1 MNQGLAA
8 DLLVVSFFYPPIA
21 EARAIQ
27 VGNLLGAL
35 EGRALLAC
43 AQAPGLRSD
52 PSLAAALPHPESR
65 LLRVPWQ
72 PAGLSARLAALARGR
87 GLPLVG
93 RCPDRYRAWIAPAR
107 RTILAALESLPW
119 RPQALVSFGQPWS
132 DHLLAQGLAQRLGLP
147 WLAHFSDL
155 WSDWELG
162 QADALTR
169 ACNRRLEARVMA
181 RAQRL
186 LFTTPETLDLVLAKY
201 PPAWREK
208 AGVLSHSFVPGHY
221 PTEVFQPGNERVIRY
236 LGTFYGQRHPALLG
250 RPLAIIARERPELL
264 RGVRFEIIGDYTP
277 GPETRAALADL
288 PQGLVVFRPPVPH
301 RQGLALMAQ
310 AEALLVIEFP
320 HPRSVWLPSKIV
332 EYIGAARPI
341 LGLAP
346 AGAARRVIQEAGGA
360 CADPLDSQ
368 AVAAMLMEHLARPP
382 QASPWGAAAVRA
394 GWTARE
400 RAGQFRDEISR
411 LVEGHPGPRQGN

>member
-1 MNQGLAA
+1 MSQGLAA
-8 DLLVVSFFYPPIA
+8 DLLVVSFFYPPIV

-35 EGRALLAC
+35 EGRVLLVC
-43 AQAPGLRSD
+43 AQAPGLRAD
-52 PSLAAALPHPESR
+52 PSLDPALPHPDSR

-72 PAGLSARLAALARGR
+72 PSSLAARLAALARSR
-87 GLPLVG
+87 NLPLIG
-93 RCPDRYRAWIAPAR
+93 RCPDRYRSWIAPAR
-107 RTILAALESLPW
+107 RAILAALDRLAW
-119 RPQALVSFGQPWS
+119 RPQALASFGQPWS
-132 DHLLAQGLAQRLGLP
+132 DHLLALDLTQRLGLP

-181 RAQRL
+181 RAERL

-201 PPAWREK
+201 PPAWRNK
-208 AGVLSHSFVPGHY
+208 AGVLSHSFAPGHY
-221 PTEVFQPGNERVIRY
+221 PADGFQPGGERVIRY

-250 RPLAIIARERPELL
+250 RPLAIIAQQRPELL
-264 RGVRFEIIGDYTP
+264 KGVRFEIIGDYTP
-277 GPETRAALADL
+277 GPETRAALAGL
-288 PQGLVVFRPPVPH
+288 PQDLVVFRPPVPH
-301 RQGLALMAQ
+301 RQSLAMMAS

-320 HPRSVWLPSKIV
+320 HSRSVWLPSKIV

-346 AGAARRVIQEAGGA
+346 AGAAQRVIREAGGV

-382 QASPWGAAAVRA
+382 QASPWGEAQVRASWTAAV
-394 GWTARE
+394 
-400 RAGQFRDEISR
+400 RAGQFRDEISK
-411 LVEGHPGPRQGN
+411 LVGGHPTSPRGN